1 MAIGEELTLEELR
14 NILTDDKNPVG
25 TDELLGLLSEFI
37 GDDDISKVI
46 DQHIEG
52 LDEHWRWTIRVQ
64 EGLDL
69 IDDALPHLHEIVKR
83 LRNDD

>member
-1 MAIGEELTLEELR
+1 MAIGEELTLEELKTH
-14 NILTDDKNPVG
+14 ICDEKNPVG

-52 LDEHWRWTIRVQ
+52 LDIHWRWTIRVNEAIEQ
-64 EGLDL
+64 IHAVNSQINTILKKVET
-69 IDDALPHLHEIVKR
+69 DD
-83 LRNDD
+83 